1 MTKFNII
8 LVKQKPLD
16 VYVTYRNRLY
26 TDYEL
31 DDLKKDI
38 FDILNGNMNVQDIK
52 IFRGN
57 WISAKDLLKTL
68 DKEKPDECKT
78 ESEEVQEI
86 V

>member
-1 MTKFNII
+1 MIKFNLI
-8 LVKQKPLD
+8 LVKQKPMD

-38 FDILNGNMNVQDIK
+38 FYILNGNMNVSDIK

-57 WISAKDLLKTL
+57 CISAKDLLKTL
-68 DKEKPDECKT
+68 NKEEKKDG
-78 ESEEVQEI
+78 
-86 V
+86 